1 MDVPQCIRS
10 VPDRQWL
17 LLLNSLVFIF
27 SSAQC
32 TLGMNFIVRI
42 FHPSNWLSGEDQADE
57 MLTAWIVL
65 TALSFLSAAAATF
78 GLVAAHRVSMDQ
90 LITYFG
96 FIVVL
101 VEPWSKFHFTLNS
114 IITVQVC
121 CRIRVITCRPVH

>member
-1 MDVPQCIRS
+1 

-96 FIVVL
+96 FVVVL
-101 VEPWSKFHFTLNS
+101 VAPILLFTLMVWSTALILVTTAQILNLQS
-114 IITVQVC
+114 
-121 CRIRVITCRPVH
+121 P